1 MDFALRRRFEWV
13 EFIVDNNMLENA
25 FEEMFSGKPDIIES
39 LVNDVTELNKYIQKE
54 GASFGL
60 NSQYDISQ
68 GQFANIPENRQ
79 STIKDIKDYVWNY
92 RIKSLLRE
100 YLRGEDEKSIKGFLD
115 EAAKKFFGEDTEN
128 NKQDA

>member
-1 MDFALRRRFEWV
+1 
-13 EFIVDNNMLENA
+13 
-25 FEEMFSGKPDIIES
+25 MFSGKRDIDIKSLIAS
-39 LVNDVTELNKYIQKE
+39 LVKGVTELNKYIQKE

-79 STIKDIKDYVWNY
+79 SAIKDYVWNY

-100 YLRGEDEKSIKGFLD
+100 YLRGEDEKSIEDFLG
-115 EAAKKFFGEDTEN
+115 EAAKKFFGEDTDN